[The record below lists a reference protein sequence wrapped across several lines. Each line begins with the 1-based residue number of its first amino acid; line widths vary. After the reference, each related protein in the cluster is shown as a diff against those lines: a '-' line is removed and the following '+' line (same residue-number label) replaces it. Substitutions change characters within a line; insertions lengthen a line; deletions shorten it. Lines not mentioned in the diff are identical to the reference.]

1 MRNYL
6 KRVVTFVA
14 FAMLAFVSAY
24 AAEPT
29 AVEIKVKE
37 IVKKYDSEKGV
48 SCWNFVKGRG
58 LELIKMAL
66 NKEVGKEF
74 MKGVTRITIIDY
86 SDASEQTCQ
95 ALRKEFEV
103 FKTMLEE
110 FKSKDDE
117 KQSAEK
123 DNSIAYAAISDD
135 QSISDFIFSSESAD
149 SKMIMYMAGKIEVT
163 DLIK

>member
-6 KRVVTFVA
+6 QRVVTLVA

-24 AAEPT
+24 GAEPT

-110 FKSKDDE
+110 FKSKSE
-117 KQSAEK
+117 KESAEK

>member
-110 FKSKDDE
+110 FKSKSE
-117 KQSAEK
+117 KESAEE

>member
-14 FAMLAFVSAY
+14 FAMLAFVSAS

-110 FKSKDDE
+110 FKSKSE
-117 KQSAEK
+117 KESAEK

>member
-14 FAMLAFVSAY
+14 FAMLAFVTAY

-110 FKSKDDE
+110 FKSKSE

-123 DNSIAYAAISDD
+123 DNSVAYAAISDD
-135 QSISDFIFSSESAD
+135 QSISDFIFSSESTD
-149 SKMIMYMAGKIEVT
+149 SKMIMYMAGKIEVA